1 MIKELVDKKCKLLLV
16 IVTIALICT
25 LIVFGIFMT
34 KTAEP
39 VTDKETT

>member
-25 LIVFGIFMT
+25 LISEE
-34 KTAEP
+34 KR
-39 VTDKETT
+39 K